1 MKKKIQISRRK
12 IGIIAGIVVVA
23 AAGIFFLVTKSAA
36 GKAFV
41 EEQVQ
46 SRDIQTYHSFT
57 GTIEP
62 VTEQDVLPDVTGTK
76 VQELKVEEGDT
87 VHKGDVL
94 MVLDSTSIA
103 ESIKE
108 LEATMSSTEKV
119 NALSIAEGEKT
130 YNDYKSNLDNGLN
143 SSLLQSQQAIDSAM
157 ATLVSA
163 QKNFNDEVKLNNQ
176 GLSNTILTAM
186 KSVDTAYN
194 SAESAE
200 LSADQADDAVDKA
213 QSRLD
218 GANDATRQS
227 LQDAKDS
234 ADNAQES
241 ANLSVS
247 QAWDSYN
254 NAVKSYQ
261 AAKQSEENTL
271 TGYYDS
277 LITAQTSY
285 LNALDNYNA
294 ASATA
299 QQTLKTYQLKVQEAK
314 ASADSSV
321 NELKLADLKRQ
332 LQECEV
338 TAPIDGT
345 VTKLSAHVGDMTAAA
360 ASLATVT
367 SFDKMKV
374 DIKINEYDIQGA
386 AEGKDVEIQ
395 VDALANKSY
404 AGKISKISKVAD
416 VDNGVSYFTS
426 EVDFNGDADSR
437 AGMSVEVKLITN
449 DVKKAVSVSSSAI
462 QTASDGT
469 AYVMK
474 YAEDGKTAVQQ
485 KVTIGITDGIY
496 TQITEGLTAGD
507 KVLIARTAGAS
518 QNTATMPMGQNRIRK
533 AGEAENGTSKQ

>member
-1 MKKKIQISRRK
+1 MKKKIQMSRRK
-12 IGIIAGIVVVA
+12 VGIIAGIAILAV
-23 AAGIFFLVTKSAA
+23 AGIFFLVTRSST
-36 GKAFV
+36 GKEYA

-46 SRDIQTYHSFT
+46 LRDIKTYHSFT

-62 VTEQDVLPDVTGTK
+62 VTEQNVLPDVTGTK
-76 VQELKVEEGDT
+76 VQELKVEEGDA

-94 MVLDSTSIA
+94 MVLDSTSIT

-108 LEATMSSTEKV
+108 LEANMSVSQKT
-119 NALSIAEGEKT
+119 NALSIAEGEKN
-130 YNDYKSNLDNGLN
+130 YNDYKSNLDQGLN
-143 SSLLQSQQAIDSAM
+143 SSVLQSQQSIDSAM
-157 ATLVSA
+157 ATLVNA
-163 QKNFNDEVKLNNQ
+163 QKTFNDEVKLNNQ

-186 KSVDTAYN
+186 KSVDSAYN
-194 SAESAE
+194 TAESAE
-200 LSADQADDAVDKA
+200 LSADQAGDAVDKA
-213 QSRLD
+213 KNRLD
-218 GANDATRQS
+218 GANDATRQT

-261 AAKQSEENTL
+261 AAKQNEENSL

-299 QQTLKTYQLKVQEAK
+299 QQTLQTYKLKVQEAK

-332 LQECEV
+332 LQECQV

-345 VTKLSAHVGDMTAAA
+345 VTKLSAHVGDMTTAAV
-360 ASLATVT
+360 SLATVT

-386 AEGKDVEIQ
+386 AEGKNVEIQ

-404 AGKISKISKVAD
+404 AGKIAKISKVAE

-426 EVDFNGDADSR
+426 EVDFTGDADSR
-437 AGMSVEVKLITN
+437 GGMSVEVKLVTN
-449 DVKKAVSVSSSAI
+449 DVKQAVTVSSSAI

-474 YAEDGKTAVQQ
+474 YAEDGKKAVQQ
-485 KVTIGITDGIY
+485 PVSIGITDGID

-507 KVLIARTAGAS
+507 KVLIARTAEIT
-518 QNTATMPMGQNRIRK
+518 QDTAMMPMGQNRIQN
-533 AGEAENGTSKQ
+533 AGEAQNGTSK